1 MSYTSYILAFQLCLI
16 LGSYGCYC
24 QDTLTRETEHLKAYL
39 KANTSD
45 VANGGPLFL
54 NILRNWKEVNYIF
67 PSGSFSCCLSSEWI
81 IPSFSLAVLSPKES
95 DNKII
100 QSQIVSFYFK
110 LFDNLKDHEVIKK
123 SMESIKE
130 DIFVK
135 FFNSN
140 LTKMDDFQNLTRISV
155 DDRLVQR
162 KAVSELS
169 NVLNFLSPKSNLKK
183 RKRSQTLFRGRRAS
197 KY

>member
-1 MSYTSYILAFQLCLI
+1 MNYTSYILAFQFCII

-54 NILRNWKEVNYIF
+54 NILRNWKE
-67 PSGSFSCCLSSEWI
+67 
-81 IPSFSLAVLSPKES
+81 ES

-155 DDRLVQR
+155 DDQLVQR
-162 KAVSELS
+162 KAVSELF